1 MKLGA
6 MKEQTLNQEFK
17 FYYSM
22 LSQAQKESML
32 SMMKSFLDKA
42 AEKSNRI
49 SVAQYNKELEEAEE
63 RINKGQFITQ
73 ESLREEAKG
82 W

>member
-1 MKLGA
+1 
-6 MKEQTLNQEFK
+6 MKEQTLNREFK
-17 FYYSM
+17 LYYSR
-22 LSQAQKESML
+22 LSKAQKESML
-32 SMMKSFLDKA
+32 SMMKSFLDETA
-42 AEKSNRI
+42 GKSKRI

-63 RINKGQFITQ
+63 RINNGQFITQ